1 MKKLKIAKRLDVS
14 DDFWKQFEMYDYST
28 KKIVGLYEMKNI
40 DNQNT
45 CTIAVNPKEY
55 FEKFRNRKIKKQ
67 GCKKRCARN
76 VF

>member
-28 KKIVGLYEMKNI
+28 KKLVGLYEMKNI

-45 CTIAVNPKEY
+45 CTIAVNRKEY
-55 FEKFRNRKIKKQ
+55 FEKFRNRKINKKT
-67 GCKKRCARN
+67 
-76 VF
+76 